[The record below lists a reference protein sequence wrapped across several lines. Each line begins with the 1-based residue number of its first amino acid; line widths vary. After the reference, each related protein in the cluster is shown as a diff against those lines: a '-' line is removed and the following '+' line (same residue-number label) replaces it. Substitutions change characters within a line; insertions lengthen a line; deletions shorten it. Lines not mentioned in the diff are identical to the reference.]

1 MMNDFTK
8 EELILIKEII
18 AWHGS
23 TPPNIDDEAIESAA
37 NKIQS
42 MIDDYESFGAK
53 KIAQSHLNEASS
65 LIYHAMSLLGL
76 VDEEIDNYCKHELN
90 MDDWVNDSMGCRWY
104 ECMKCEG
111 RYRE

>member
-8 EELILIKEII
+8 EELEIINGYVKEINRKYESTDEMDAI
-18 AWHGS
+18 AV
-23 TPPNIDDEAIESAA
+23 
-37 NKIQS
+37 KIQF
-42 MIDDYESFGAK
+42 MIDNHESFSAK